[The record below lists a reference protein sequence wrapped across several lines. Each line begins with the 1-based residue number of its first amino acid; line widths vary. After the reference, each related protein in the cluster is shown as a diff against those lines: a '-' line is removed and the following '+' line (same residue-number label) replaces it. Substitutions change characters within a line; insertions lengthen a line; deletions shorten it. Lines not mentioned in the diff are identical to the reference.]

1 MTKNPIIKK
10 LLLELSVYKKELI
23 IVMLSI
29 AAVSS
34 AMLSLGHTI
43 KLFIDQGIKTNN
55 VHALNQ
61 TIIYLGIAVVV
72 LAVGSFFRSF
82 YINSISD
89 KVVSNIR
96 LKTYQ
101 SLLNHQIKYF
111 DEMKV
116 SDIISRFSH
125 DLSLISDIITNLI
138 SFSIRNFFLIAG
150 GMVMMFVQNAKLSM
164 IVMTSVP
171 ICLVMISRL
180 GKKVRLMARE
190 LHSKKAALEEVIGET
205 MSNIRVVYAFNIQDY
220 RVHKLTDIAVE
231 SSGIARRYLRIR
243 AMFFALAITVV
254 TSLLLIVLWIGGLD
268 VIDGTIS
275 SGNMVS
281 FIFYAVSTAFAI
293 GGIAEV
299 VGDLQKSFAGAERV
313 FELQDLGAVVDVSSS
328 GPKSVIL
335 VDDVVGARGS
345 QDVGFVFAK
354 KLRRDSRMT
363 DPITSLYIHV
373 SKFFYP
379 SRPEL
384 QILHDVTINAKA
396 GEFIGLAGPS
406 GSGKSTILQIIMGL
420 YKAEKSSVKLNGHE
434 VDLSLSPDLV
444 KRVAYVPQ
452 DPFLFSASIEENITL
467 GREGGDLDEVLKI
480 TGLDEVI
487 ASFPKGLKTYVGEK
501 GMQLSGGQ
509 KQRISLARSI
519 YGRPDVI
526 LLDEAT
532 SALDLHAENHVIE
545 HLRKFMKG
553 KIIISVAHRLS
564 SIKNA
569 DKIFLIHSGVLVA
582 AGDHKKLLEISP
594 LYKHLATFQ
603 NV

>member
-10 LLLELSVYKKELI
+10 LLLELSVYKKELV

-29 AAVSS
+29 AAVSAS
-34 AMLSLGHTI
+34 MLSLGHTI
-43 KLFIDQGIKTNN
+43 KLFIDQGIKTHD

-61 TIIYLGIAVVV
+61 TIIYLATAVIV
-72 LAVGSFFRSF
+72 LAIGSFFRSF

-96 LKTYQ
+96 LKTYE

-111 DEMKV
+111 DDMKV

-138 SFSIRNFFLIAG
+138 SFSIRNFFLIVG
-150 GMVMMFVQNAKLSM
+150 GMVMMFIQDVKLSM
-164 IVMTSVP
+164 IVMLSVP

-180 GKKVRLMARE
+180 GKKVRVMARE
-190 LHSKKAALEEVIGET
+190 LHAKKAALEEVVGET

-220 RVHKLTDIAVE
+220 RVQKLTDIATE

-243 AMFFALAITVV
+243 AMFFALAMTVV
-254 TSLLLIVLWIGGLD
+254 TSLLLMVLWVGGLD

-313 FELQDLGAVVDVSSS
+313 FELQDLGGGLDGVNEQASLRGAKGDVAISLNKSEIATSSS
-328 GPKSVIL
+328 IPRN
-335 VDDVVGARGS
+335 DA
-345 QDVGFVFAK
+345 A
-354 KLRRDSRMT
+354 
-363 DPITSLYIHV
+363 ITSLHIHV
-373 SKFFYP
+373 SNFFYP
-379 SRPEL
+379 SRPEA
-384 QILHDVTINAKA
+384 QILSNVAIDASA

-420 YKAEKSSVKLNGHE
+420 YKADDSSVKLNDHD
-434 VDLSLSPDLV
+434 VDLSLRPDLV
-444 KRVAYVPQ
+444 KCVAYVPQ

-487 ASFPKGLKTYVGEK
+487 ASFPKGLETYVGEK

-519 YGRPDVI
+519 YGRPDVV

-582 AGDHKKLLEISP
+582 AGDHKELLKISP

>member
-10 LLLELSVYKKELI
+10 LLLELSVYKKELV

-29 AAVSS
+29 AAVSGS
-34 AMLSLGHTI
+34 MLSLGHTI
-43 KLFIDQGIKTNN
+43 KLFIDEGIKTNN

-61 TIIYLGIAVVV
+61 TIIYLAMAVIV
-72 LAVGSFFRSF
+72 LALGSFFRSF

-138 SFSIRNFFLIAG
+138 SFSIRNFFLIVG
-150 GMVMMFVQNAKLSM
+150 GMAMMFIQNVKLSM
-164 IVMTSVP
+164 IVMIAVP
-171 ICLVMISRL
+171 ICLIMISRL
-180 GKKVRLMARE
+180 GKKIRVMARE
-190 LHSKKAALEEVIGET
+190 LHAKKAALEEVIGET
-205 MSNIRVVYAFNIQDY
+205 MSNIRVVYSFNIQDY
-220 RVHKLTDIAVE
+220 RVKKLTDIAIE

-243 AMFFALAITVV
+243 AMFFALAMTVI

-313 FELQDLGAVVDVSSS
+313 FELQELGGVDV
-328 GPKSVIL
+328 GCVPYSVIP
-335 VDDVVGARGS
+335 AKAGS
-345 QDVGFVFAK
+345 QESYT
-354 KLRRDSRMT
+354 L
-363 DPITSLYIHV
+363 DPRLHGDDKCHVINSIHLHV
-373 SKFFYP
+373 PSFFYP
-379 SRPEL
+379 SRPESR
-384 QILHDVTINAKA
+384 ILNDVTIDANH

-420 YKAEKSSVKLNGHE
+420 YRAPDSVVKINGEE
-434 VDLSLSPDLV
+434 VDLSIRPDLV

-452 DPFLFSASIEENITL
+452 DPFLFSASIRENITL
-467 GREGGDLDEVLKI
+467 GREFGSLDEVMKI
-480 TGLDEVI
+480 TGLDDMI
-487 ASFPKGLKTYVGEK
+487 SSFPKGLDTYVGEK

-519 YGRPDVI
+519 YGIPDVL

-532 SALDLHAENHVIE
+532 SALDSDSENHVIE
-545 HLRKFMKG
+545 HLRQFMKD

-564 SIKNA
+564 SIKKAN
-569 DKIFLIHSGVLVA
+569 KIFLIHSGVLVA
-582 AGDHKKLLEISP
+582 VGDHKELLKVSP
-594 LYKHLATFQ
+594 LYKHLTTFQ